1 MGRLSLA
8 WKILTNSKLAGQ
20 FEAFLKAPSALPPAT
35 AAATKTIAPG
45 TTAAAPP
52 AAAPPAAAV
61 PTPATPPPAKPQ
73 RSDALSLLASLQ
85 REGRLLDFL
94 KEPIDSYSDAQIGAA
109 VRDIHRDCAAVIERQ
124 FGLRPVLEQAEGSA
138 VSLSSVSAER
148 IRTTGPKA
156 GHGVTAG
163 TLVHA
168 GWMAT
173 RCELPTWTG
182 DATAALV
189 VAPAEIEIR

>member
-8 WKILTNSKLAGQ
+8 WKILTNSTLAGQ
-20 FEAFLKAPSALPPAT
+20 FEAFLKAPSALPAAA
-35 AAATKTIAPG
+35 AAATKTTAPG
-45 TTAAAPP
+45 TT

-94 KEPIDSYSDAQIGAA
+94 KEPIDSYSDSQIGAA

-124 FGLRPVLEQAEGSA
+124 FGLRPVLEQAEGSLI
-138 VSLSSVSAER
+138 SLSSVSAER

-156 GHGVTAG
+156 GQAATAG

-168 GWMAT
+168 GWIAT

-189 VAPAEIEIR
+189 VAPAEVEIR

>member
-8 WKILTNSKLAGQ
+8 WKILTNSPLAAQ
-20 FEAFLKAPSALPPAT
+20 FEAFLKAPAALPAAAP
-35 AAATKTIAPG
+35 AATKT
-45 TTAAAPP
+45 TTPD
-52 AAAPPAAAV
+52 
-61 PTPATPPPAKPQ
+61 TATPPPAKPQ

-124 FGLRPVLEQAEGSA
+124 FGLRPVLEQPEGSLIL
-138 VSLSSVSAER
+138 LSGASAER

-156 GHGVTAG
+156 GQAATAG

-168 GWMAT
+168 GWIAT

-189 VAPAEIEIR
+189 VAPAEVEIR